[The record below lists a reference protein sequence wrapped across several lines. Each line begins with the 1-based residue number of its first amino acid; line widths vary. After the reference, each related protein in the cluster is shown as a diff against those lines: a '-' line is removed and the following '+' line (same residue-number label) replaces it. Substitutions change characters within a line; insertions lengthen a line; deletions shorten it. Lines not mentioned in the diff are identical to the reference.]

1 MQSGA
6 SRILPGGP
14 FSIAADIQA
23 ALAPH
28 ESTAAELQASLVPRL
43 AGDVTVKRVG
53 KAASLDLAKCV
64 HDAKFIDFLSTAWE
78 RWDAQVF
85 PAPELAILVDS
96 R

>member
-1 MQSGA
+1 M
-6 SRILPGGP
+6 PGGP

-28 ESTAAELQASLVPRL
+28 EPTAASLAPSQ

-64 HDAKFIDFLSTAWE
+64 HDEKFVDFLSTAWE
-78 RWDAQVF
+78 RWDAQAF
-85 PAPELAILVDS
+85 PAPELANL
-96 R
+96 